1 MSTQDYSACT
11 ASPRKI
17 STCKLRFNFG
27 ISKASRILHRTI
39 NFSKG
44 VYRRWKKCRSQNGA
58 IPACAMQQRLEL
70 AMSGQ
75 QFDLNQQLLAAAK
88 DARIPDEIQE
98 LTQQGVAK
106 SREFYRQFNAAASAQ
121 VKALEDFLQT
131 TQAGLKSLSE
141 KIGANAAANTE
152 AAFEAAKAIARAK
165 TIPEAGRLQA
175 EFMQQQF
182 AAATAQ
188 AQELFELSIKL
199 SQRTIEA
206 ASEAT
211 SNSFNKID
219 RSS

>member
-1 MSTQDYSACT
+1 
-11 ASPRKI
+11 
-17 STCKLRFNFG
+17 
-27 ISKASRILHRTI
+27 
-39 NFSKG
+39 
-44 VYRRWKKCRSQNGA
+44 
-58 IPACAMQQRLEL
+58 
-70 AMSGQ
+70 MSGQ